1 MARRPTPY
9 QYRLAAFALV
19 TLCVLLPALGRVDD
33 ATMAAGCTVAVGL
46 GR

>member
-19 TLCVLLPALGRVDD
+19 TLCVVLRAFGHVDD
-33 ATMAAGCTVAVGL
+33 ATVAAGCTAAVGL